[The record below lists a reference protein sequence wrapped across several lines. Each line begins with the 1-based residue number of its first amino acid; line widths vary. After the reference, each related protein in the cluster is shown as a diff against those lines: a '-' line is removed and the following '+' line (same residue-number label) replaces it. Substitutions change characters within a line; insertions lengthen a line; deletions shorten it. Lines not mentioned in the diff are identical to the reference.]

1 MPLKNYGV
9 LKGKAIDSRDGM
21 GSSPHFQILL
31 VDDDLRHRIAI
42 NVKSK
47 VEPSELLYYVDE
59 NFDHPMV
66 SELESLPSGFHELPS
81 EPGGMALDYIRGNC
95 FDITL
100 AKPLPHD
107 IPGPDNDLN
116 ELIHKYVARAIA
128 MENSAVYAFG
138 EKWGPETRR
147 DKYFGFKP
155 GNGIHD
161 IHANQGNVDAWRR
174 DDGVYQDGGLI
185 IHLPDEARWVA
196 IFLAFQSQCFHTDD
210 TTGHRIPEACN
221 GGGSTPPSPEPPEIR
236 DKDVRIIAALINPE
250 GHDYGLESVTL
261 LNTTPDSIDLDGWAM
276 VDKNKKKAYLNKSI
290 GAGETMRIMLSGKDI
305 QLSNKGGIIT
315 LLDRKG
321 LKVDGVSYSKREAS
335 RSGWTMVF

>member
-9 LKGKAIDSRDGM
+9 LKGKAIDSREGM
-21 GSSPHFQILL
+21 GASPHFQILI

-66 SELESLPSGFHELPS
+66 TELESLPTGFHELPS

-95 FDITL
+95 FDITM

-138 EKWGPETRR
+138 EKWGPETKR

-161 IHANQGNVDAWRR
+161 IHANQGNSDAWKR

-210 TTGHRIPEACN
+210 VTGHRIPVACDDI
-221 GGGSTPPSPEPPEIR
+221 PPEPTVIR

-250 GHDYGLESVTL
+250 GHDYGLESVTF
-261 LNTTPDSIDLDGWAM
+261 LNTTPDSIDLDGWAIA
-276 VDKNKKKAYLNKSI
+276 DKNKKKAYLSGSI
-290 GAGETMRIMLSGKDI
+290 GAGETLRITLSGKDA

-321 LKVDGVSYSKREAS
+321 LKVGGVSYTKKEAS

>member
-1 MPLKNYGV
+1 
-9 LKGKAIDSRDGM
+9 
-21 GSSPHFQILL
+21 
-31 VDDDLRHRIAI
+31 
-42 NVKSK
+42 
-47 VEPSELLYYVDE
+47 
-59 NFDHPMV
+59 
-66 SELESLPSGFHELPS
+66 
-81 EPGGMALDYIRGNC
+81 
-95 FDITL
+95 
-100 AKPLPHD
+100 
-107 IPGPDNDLN
+107 
-116 ELIHKYVARAIA
+116 

-138 EKWGPETRR
+138 EKWGPETKR

-161 IHANQGNVDAWRR
+161 IHANQGNSDAWRR

-210 TTGHRIPEACN
+210 TTGHRIPGACN
-221 GGGSTPPSPEPPEIR
+221 GAPKPHKPKPHIDEPVVIR

-261 LNTTPDSIDLDGWAM
+261 LNTTPDSIDLDDWAI
-276 VDKNKKKAYLNKSI
+276 VDKNKKKAYLSGSI
-290 GAGETMRIMLSGKDI
+290 GEGETRRITLSGKDV

-321 LKVDGVSYSKREAS
+321 LKVDGISYTKKEAS